1 MWISEAARSM
11 ELFWVL
17 LTLLG
22 LIGMGLPIAFAL
34 VAVSIGILA
43 IADVDLLIVAQRL
56 YRGVQSFPLLAVPL
70 FILAGQIMSRSGI
83 SGHLVE
89 FAKTLVGQ
97 MRGGLAAV
105 NVVTSMFFAGMSG
118 TSMSDTAAVGGIL
131 IPPMIKRGYS
141 RAFTGAVTAASSTI
155 GIIIPP
161 SVPMVILGAFI
172 GISTGALFA
181 AGLVSGILLGLGL
194 IAVAWAISVRK
205 GYPTEAPF
213 RLYALV
219 LAFLRA
225 LPALT
230 MPMIILGGILGGVF
244 TPTEASAVAVVY
256 GILISVIYYR
266 TLTLK
271 DLYETFAE
279 ASVLSGAVML
289 VTATAHVL
297 GYTFTY
303 EELADSLL
311 VPIAQTQMTPTTF
324 LVVLSLVLIVAGT
337 FLDGIAMMFIIV
349 PLFLPAVK
357 LLGIDPIHFGMV
369 VVICWGI
376 GQQTPPVGAALF
388 ITSVLARV
396 DILSLT
402 AINLPFICVMVVVLA
417 LVILF
422 PETIVLSVPHALGL

>member
-1 MWISEAARSM
+1 M
-11 ELFWVL
+11 ELVWVL
-17 LTLLG
+17 LVLIG
-22 LIGMGLPIAFAL
+22 LIGLGLPIAFAL

-43 IADVDLLIVAQRL
+43 LADVDLLVVAQRL

-83 SGHLVE
+83 SGHLVD

-131 IPPMIKRGYS
+131 IRPMIKRGFG

-161 SVPMVILGAFI
+161 SVPMVILGAFM

-181 AGLVSGILLGLGL
+181 AGIVSGVLLGLGL
-194 IAVAWAISVRK
+194 ILVGWGISIRN
-205 GYPTEAPF
+205 GYPTEARF
-213 RLYALV
+213 SLRALAV
-219 LAFLRA
+219 AFLRA
-225 LPALT
+225 IPALT
-230 MPMIILGGILGGVF
+230 MPVIILGGILGGIF

-256 GILISVIYYR
+256 GILVSTLYYR

-271 DLYETFAE
+271 ALYETFTE
-279 ASVLSGAVML
+279 AAVLSGAVML

-303 EELADSLL
+303 EQLADTILAP
-311 VPIAQTQMTPTTF
+311 VARAEMTPTMF
-324 LVVLSLVLIVAGT
+324 LVVLSVVLIIAGT
-337 FLDGIAMMFIIV
+337 FLDGIAMMFIVV
-349 PLFLPAVK
+349 PLFMPVIT

-388 ITSVLARV
+388 ITSVIARV
-396 DILSLT
+396 DIL
-402 AINLPFICVMVVVLA
+402 AITRANLPFIAVMLVVLA

-422 PETIVLSVPHALGL
+422 PDAIVLSVPRMFGF

>member
-1 MWISEAARSM
+1 M

-34 VAVSIGILA
+34 VAVSIAILA

-83 SGHLVE
+83 SGHLVD

-194 IAVAWAISVRK
+194 IAVAWAVSVRK

-213 RLYALV
+213 SLSALV

-256 GILISVIYYR
+256 GILISMVYYR
-266 TLTLK
+266 TLTLR

-311 VPIAQTQMTPTTF
+311 VPIAQAQMTPTIF
-324 LVVLSLVLIVAGT
+324 LVVLSIVLIVAGT

-402 AINLPFICVMVVVLA
+402 AANLPFICVMLVVLA

-422 PETIVLSVPHALGL
+422 PETLVLSVPHALGL

>member
-1 MWISEAARSM
+1 M

-17 LTLLG
+17 LVLLG

-34 VAVSIGILA
+34 VAVSIGILD
-43 IADVDLLIVAQRL
+43 ISGVDLLVVAQRL

-83 SGHLVE
+83 SGHLVD

-181 AGLVSGILLGLGL
+181 AGLVSGVLLGLGL
-194 IAVAWAISVRK
+194 IAVSWVISVRK
-205 GYPTEAPF
+205 GYPIEAPF
-213 RLYALV
+213 SPRALV
-219 LAFLRA
+219 VAFLRA

-256 GILISVIYYR
+256 GIVISVVYYR
-266 TLTLK
+266 SLSFR

-279 ASVLSGAVML
+279 AAVLSGAVML
-289 VTATAHVL
+289 VTSTAHVL

-311 VPIAQTQMTPTTF
+311 APIAQAQMTPTTF

-402 AINLPFICVMVVVLA
+402 ASNLPFIGVMIVVLA

-422 PETIVLSVPHALGL
+422 PETIVLSVPHAFGL